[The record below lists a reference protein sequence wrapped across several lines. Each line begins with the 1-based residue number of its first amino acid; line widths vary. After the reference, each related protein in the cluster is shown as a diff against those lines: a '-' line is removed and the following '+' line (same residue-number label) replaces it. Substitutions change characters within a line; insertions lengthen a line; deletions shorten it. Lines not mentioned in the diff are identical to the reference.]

1 MFKTAG
7 VIAASAALTAS
18 AGVGASSATT
28 PPPAPT
34 KAPTTSTAPASNS
47 PQGKAGD
54 WIIPPEPTPAPGGA
68 VGTVYFQLINQ
79 TSETVTF
86 NVNVSSD
93 AARETNLYSQGSGI
107 DNANP
112 QVAPGQTVTIPVV
125 AGGGGYADSSDPVVT
140 VGLEGYAQYEMWV
153 NVSTW
158 TDTNF
163 ENIEYKGN
171 QTGGGYTGGLGQ
183 MNCGTGQVIS
193 NGNAGI
199 NNNWTY
205 VNGTN
210 ACFVAGA
217 NGG

>member
-1 MFKTAG
+1 MLKTAG
-7 VIAASAALTAS
+7 IIAASAVLTAS

-28 PPPAPT
+28 PPTAPT
-34 KAPTTSTAPASNS
+34 KAPTTSTAPASNG

-54 WIIPPEPTPAPGGA
+54 WIIPPEPTPSSGGT

-79 TSETVTF
+79 TSQTVTF

-93 AARETNLYSQGSGI
+93 AQRETSLYSWASGTLS
-107 DNANP
+107 ANP
-112 QVAPGQTVTIPVV
+112 QVAPGQTVTVPVV
-125 AGGGGYADSSDPVVT
+125 AGGGGYTDSSDPVVT

-158 TDTNF
+158 SNNNF
-163 ENIEYKGN
+163 ENIEYKGD

-199 NNNWTY
+199 NSDWTY
-205 VNGTN
+205 VNGT
-210 ACFVAGA
+210 
-217 NGG
+217 

>member
-7 VIAASAALTAS
+7 VIAASAALTAT

-28 PPPAPT
+28 APTAPT

-47 PQGKAGD
+47 PQDKAGD
-54 WIIPPEPTPAPGGA
+54 WIIPPEPTPSSGGT

-79 TSETVTF
+79 TSQTVTF

-93 AARETNLYSQGSGI
+93 AQRETSLYSWASGTLS
-107 DNANP
+107 ANP
-112 QVAPGQTVTIPVV
+112 QVAPGQTVTVPVV
-125 AGGGGYADSSDPVVT
+125 AGGGGYTDSSDPVVT

-158 TDTNF
+158 SNNNF
-163 ENIEYKGN
+163 ENIEYKGD

-199 NNNWTY
+199 NSDWTY
-205 VNGTN
+205 GNGTN

>member
-7 VIAASAALTAS
+7 VIAASAALTAT

-28 PPPAPT
+28 APTAPT
-34 KAPTTSTAPASNS
+34 KAPTTSTGPVLNS

-54 WIIPPEPTPAPGGA
+54 WIIPPEPTPSSGGT

-79 TSETVTF
+79 TSQAVTF

-93 AARETNLYSQGSGI
+93 AQRETSLYSWASGTLS
-107 DNANP
+107 ANP
-112 QVAPGQTVTIPVV
+112 QVAPGQTVTVPVV
-125 AGGGGYADSSDPVVT
+125 AGGGGYTDSSDPVVT

-158 TDTNF
+158 SNNNF
-163 ENIEYKGN
+163 ENIEYRGD

-199 NNNWTY
+199 NSDWTY